1 MRKSQIDK
9 EIARVNRRIEF
20 HKERIEKEKD
30 ILKALKDRKKKIDS

>member
-9 EIARVNRRIEF
+9 EIARVNRRIEL
-20 HKERIEKEKD
+20 HKERIENEKA